1 MDILKGRHDTQYN
14 DIIMLSAVMLN
25 VVILITNN
33 ITNNIVV
40 RVNVIML
47 SVAVAFEGLC

>member
-1 MDILKGRHDTQYN
+1 
-14 DIIMLSAVMLN
+14 MLSVVMLN

-40 RVNVIML
+40 RVNGIML
-47 SVAVAFEGLC
+47 SAAVPFERPC